1 MKQWLRKISGLF
13 LASVLT
19 VSLNGRIIAQA
30 EEPAPQDPP
39 PAVSEP
45 AAGESSASAA
55 PSAPQD
61 PPPAVSES
69 AAGESSANAAPSAG
83 GEPEAAVPLTDP
95 ASTNPAPEA
104 ALKSENETA
113 NIEIAGPTDEKTPT
127 DGKAP
132 TDEKTPTDG
141 KTSTDEKTST
151 DAQTPTDA
159 KTPTDEKTP
168 TDDTPAAADTPV
180 IDDTPLADA
189 APLTVAAGA
198 PTVKTL
204 RSLSLGSVAGDPPA
218 SGGED
223 GETQQ
228 QEEKLFV
235 IQYSE
240 DGEDKLA
247 ALEGTNPD
255 AGTPTSGKGWSYDAE
270 NGSVFLKG
278 YDGTGKCLGTDGC
291 GLTIQNVGLNRI
303 GNLIVDGDL
312 NLVGTGILL
321 VDSLEQANGAK
332 INLQTN
338 TKVFSEGTGSV
349 AVFLRQ
355 EELDEAGQPTGK
367 TYYELINGSVAGILD
382 GDIELPDGVTLKLP
396 DNSSLVLQS
405 VCSDGTNY
413 STTQY
418 LGPDESSSEA
428 QNHGFGSVPGEDIV
442 TTSPKLTIP
451 QTSALVVSGRA
462 ALGFNPISGR
472 KAFWDYDKFDVI
484 WKDVT
489 YAPSLLVQGA
499 LELMSNVSHAVV
511 EFAASA
517 EYNGDGVF
525 SDSGITV
532 SGGRETPLGAL
543 SINNSDLTLA
553 NANADLSALTVDGN
567 STLHMEWGDSSVG
580 SITMKNGS
588 TLVCRD
594 NQRASWGNT
603 LSVPG
608 GIAAEGSGEATLCLQ
623 SGEYRVQSL
632 GPGVKLNSQWDWDW
646 SKIKKAASYTGLNS
660 SGTSAAAL
668 FLSGASSI
676 PDNAPHMTLVGTTD
690 VESFPIYTGQV
701 ADIEVWKGSDR
712 EYISAF
718 NTSVTKVKD
727 VQMSEVSSGELM
739 TKANAE
745 EIAERQSDIVYVLY
759 VQDDGLCDLMEL
771 DEGSVP
777 MNRVRAVYICE
788 FVPRSHQ
795 AGGGTATSTSAV
807 FTGSGSLGVTA
818 DSVSGGQPTPLSLS
832 GSGISTSL
840 SQLAGRTDDPTTD
853 PSTDPTTDPSTDPT
867 TGPVDADGA
876 GKENGN
882 GQGGESGGAED
893 GSDAATGL
901 QIWVEPEAGEGVFT
915 LHAAQDGRELEVS
928 EDGVEVCFSYTPEA
942 EKADKPLYAV
952 FRNEDGSLVAVRAVY
967 DPVTGKLR
975 FLTKRLGRFMI
986 LGFDFEGEEF
996 SPDFYAALAGL
1007 PELAALS

>member
-1 MKQWLRKISGLF
+1 M
-13 LASVLT
+13 V
-19 VSLNGRIIAQA
+19 
-30 EEPAPQDPP
+30 
-39 PAVSEP
+39 
-45 AAGESSASAA
+45 
-55 PSAPQD
+55 
-61 PPPAVSES
+61 
-69 AAGESSANAAPSAG
+69 
-83 GEPEAAVPLTDP
+83 
-95 ASTNPAPEA
+95 
-104 ALKSENETA
+104 
-113 NIEIAGPTDEKTPT
+113 
-127 DGKAP
+127 
-132 TDEKTPTDG
+132 
-141 KTSTDEKTST
+141 
-151 DAQTPTDA
+151 
-159 KTPTDEKTP
+159 
-168 TDDTPAAADTPV
+168 DDTPP
-180 IDDTPLADA
+180 ADA
-189 APLTVAAGA
+189 APKTVAAGA
-198 PTVKTL
+198 PRVKAL

-218 SGGED
+218 SGGEG

-235 IQYSE
+235 IQYRE
-240 DGEDKLA
+240 DGVDKLA
-247 ALEGTNPD
+247 ALEGTHPD
-255 AGTPTSGKGWSYDAE
+255 AETPTSGPGWSYDAE
-270 NGSVFLKG
+270 SGSVFLEG

-338 TKVFSEGTGSV
+338 TKIFSEGTGSV
-349 AVFLRQ
+349 AVFLRKK
-355 EELDEAGQPTGK
+355 ELDEAGQPTGK

-382 GDIELPDGVTLKLP
+382 ESIELPDGVTLKLP

-413 STTQY
+413 STTRY
-418 LGPDESSSEA
+418 LGPDESNSEA
-428 QNHGFGSVPGEDIV
+428 QNHGFMSVPGEDIV
-442 TTSPKLTIP
+442 TTAPKLTIP
-451 QTSALVVSGRA
+451 QTSALVVSDGA

-472 KAFWDYDKFDVI
+472 KAFWDDDNWEAI

-499 LELMSNVSHAVV
+499 LELMSNVSRAVV

-517 EYNGDGVF
+517 VYNGDDAVF

-532 SGGRETPLGAL
+532 SGGRKTPLGAL

-553 NANADLSALTVDGN
+553 DAGADLSALTVDGN
-567 STLHMEWGDSSVG
+567 STLHMRSGDSTVR
-580 SITMKNGS
+580 SITMKDGS

-594 NQRASWGNT
+594 NQGISCGHT

-608 GIAAEGSGEATLCLQ
+608 GIAAEGPGEATLCLQ

-632 GPGVKLNSQWDWDW
+632 GPGIKLNSQWTW
-646 SKIKKAASYTGLNS
+646 SDIKNKIEFDAYLHMNE

-676 PDNAPHMTLVGTTD
+676 PQNAPPMTLVGTPTSAA
-690 VESFPIYTGQV
+690 SFPIYTSQFANV
-701 ADIEVWKGSDR
+701 EVWKGSDR
-712 EYISAF
+712 ENISAF
-718 NTSVTKVKD
+718 NTPVTKVKD
-727 VQMSEVSSGELM
+727 VQVSSGEL
-739 TKANAE
+739 TEEKAK
-745 EIAERQSDIVYVLY
+745 EIAGEGISGIVFVLY
-759 VQDDGLCDLMEL
+759 VQDDGLCNLKEL
-771 DEGSVP
+771 DGDSVP

-788 FVPRSHQ
+788 GVQKSGYG
-795 AGGGTATSTSAV
+795 GGGTATSTSAV
-807 FTGSGSLGVTA
+807 FTGRGSLGVTA
-818 DSVSGGQPTPLSLS
+818 DSVSGGSPTPLSLS

-840 SQLAGRTDDPTTD
+840 SQLAGRTDDP
-853 PSTDPTTDPSTDPT
+853 STGPTTDPSTDPT

-901 QIWVEPEAGEGVFT
+901 QTWVEPETGDGVFT
-915 LHAAQDGRELEVS
+915 LRAMQDWRELEVL
-928 EDGVEVCFSYTPEA
+928 EGGVEVCFSYTPEA
-942 EKADKPLYAV
+942 EMAGKPLYAV
-952 FRNEDGSLVAVRAVY
+952 FRNEDGRLVAVRAVY

>member
-19 VSLNGRIIAQA
+19 VSLNGRIVAQA

-45 AAGESSASAA
+45 AAGESPAS
-55 PSAPQD
+55 
-61 PPPAVSES
+61 
-69 AAGESSANAAPSAG
+69 AAPSAG
-83 GEPEAAVPLTDP
+83 GEPEAAAPLTDP
-95 ASTNPAPEA
+95 AATNPAPEA
-104 ALKSENETA
+104 TLKSENETA
-113 NIEIAGPTDEKTPT
+113 NTDNAGPTDEK
-127 DGKAP
+127 AP
-132 TDEKTPTDG
+132 TDEK
-141 KTSTDEKTST
+141 
-151 DAQTPTDA
+151 TPTDA

-168 TDDTPAAADTPV
+168 TDQKAPTDEKTPTDQKAPTDGKTPTDQKTPTDEKAPADEETPANDTPAAADTPV
-180 IDDTPLADA
+180 VDDTPLADA
-189 APLTVAAGA
+189 APKTVAAGA
-198 PTVKTL
+198 PRVKAL

-218 SGGED
+218 SGGEG

-228 QEEKLFV
+228 EKLFV

-240 DGEDKLA
+240 DGVDKLA
-247 ALEGTNPD
+247 ALEGANPD
-255 AGTPTSGKGWSYDAE
+255 AGTPRRGEGWSYDVE
-270 NGSVFLKG
+270 SGSVFLEG

-321 VDSLEQANGAK
+321 VDSLEQANGAT

-338 TKVFSEGTGSV
+338 TKIFSEGTGSV

-355 EELDEAGQPTGK
+355 VELDEAGQPTGK

-382 GDIELPDGVTLKLP
+382 ESIELPDGVTLKLP

-442 TTSPKLTIP
+442 TTAPKLTIP

-472 KAFWDYDKFDVI
+472 KAFWDYDNFEVI

-499 LELMSNVSHAVV
+499 LELMSNVSRAVV

-532 SGGRETPLGAL
+532 SGGRETPLNAL
-543 SINNSDLTLA
+543 SIDNSDLTLA
-553 NANADLSALTVDGN
+553 GAGANLSALTVDGD
-567 STLHMEWGDSSVG
+567 STLHMRSGDSTVG

-594 NQRASWGNT
+594 NQRASWGHT

-646 SKIKKAASYTGLNS
+646 SKIKKAASYNGLNS

-668 FLSGASSI
+668 FLSGASSL

-690 VESFPIYTGQV
+690 VGSFPIYTGQV
-701 ADIEVWKGSDR
+701 ADIEVWKGSDK

-739 TKANAE
+739 TKAKAE
-745 EIAERQSDIVYVLY
+745 EIAQRQSEKVYVLY
-759 VQDDGLCDLMEL
+759 VKDDGLCDLKEL
-771 DEGSVP
+771 ADSGSVP
-777 MNRVRAVYICE
+777 MNRVRAVYFCNT
-788 FVPRSHQ
+788 VPRSHQ
-795 AGGGTATSTSAV
+795 GSGGTATSTSAV
-807 FTGSGSLGVTA
+807 FTGRGSLGVTA
-818 DSVSGGQPTPLSLS
+818 DSVSGGSPRQLSLS

-840 SQLAGRTDDPTTD
+840 SQLAGRTDE
-853 PSTDPTTDPSTDPT
+853 PSTGPTTDPSTDPT

-882 GQGGESGGAED
+882 GQGGESGGAEE

-901 QIWVEPEAGEGVFT
+901 QIWVEPEAAEGVFT
-915 LHAAQDGRELEVS
+915 LHAAQDGRELKAP
-928 EDGVEVCFSYTPEA
+928 EDGVEVSFHYTPEA
-942 EKADKPLYAV
+942 EKAGKPLYAV
-952 FRNEDGSLVAVRAVY
+952 FRNKDGSLVAVRAVY